1 MPVFYTILICIFL
14 FYHFRRRRFLSV
26 IISALLLGFIAFFIT
41 DEGQVDYI
49 IHKSVFDHI
58 KDGGFSSISEHY
70 YFLTSPLYLY
80 YVYLVTFFEDNRM
93 LSVINTFLCYLI
105 IFYTMY
111 LTYKREAV
119 AKTYTSCFIYLICL
133 LPWVDF
139 ALGIR
144 GGFAF
149 SLCSLALLYD
159 SSENKKYVVS
169 LFFFIFPI
177 TNVH

>member
-49 IHKSVFDHI
+49 MHKSVFDHI

-105 IFYTMY
+105 IFYTIRYWRKKFCLTSVLKKCSIKIPDTGLY
-111 LTYKREAV
+111 LWFFTL
-119 AKTYTSCFIYLICL
+119 FL
-133 LPWVDF
+133 
-139 ALGIR
+139 
-144 GGFAF
+144 
-149 SLCSLALLYD
+149 
-159 SSENKKYVVS
+159 EN
-169 LFFFIFPI
+169 
-177 TNVH
+177 